1 MQNPYEILG
10 VREGASQEEIK
21 AAYRELVKKYH
32 PDRHQDNPLYELAEE
47 KLREINEAYE
57 YLMRGGESHSGSVG
71 RGPNTSSSAYNP
83 QFAEIRRSLDANNLQ
98 AAEVLL
104 NRNMDRS
111 AEWHFLY
118 GVLSLKKGWYDEAVN
133 SIQLAVQMDPSNPE
147 YRSAMDKLAHVG
159 TGYRTTSYNR
169 GYNDAADQ
177 ACRMC
182 QCLCCVDMM
191 TDC

>member
-1 MQNPYEILG
+1 MQNPYEVLG
-10 VREGASQEEIK
+10 VREGASKDEIK

-57 YLMRGGESHSGSVG
+57 YLMSDGSSTVG
-71 RGPNTSSSAYNP
+71 YGPKSTSAYNP
-83 QFAEIRRSLDANNLQ
+83 AFAEIRRVLDANNLQ

-104 NRNMDRS
+104 QKNRDQS
-111 AEWHFLY
+111 AEWFFLN
-118 GVLSLKKGWYDEAVN
+118 GVLCLKKGWYDEGVTQIQQAVRMEPQN
-133 SIQLAVQMDPSNPE
+133 ME
-147 YRSAMDKLAHVG
+147 YQNILMQVS
-159 TGYRTTSYNR
+159 GYGRGYQTTSYNR
-169 GYNDAADQ
+169 GYSDAQDQ